1 MISGDHIWIKMVL
14 LQQWK
19 SLGWSAIVYFA
30 AIAGIDQEM
39 YEAAM
44 VDGASRMQRI
54 RYISVPMLIPTY
66 FVLLIMGIG
75 NFLNTGVDQYLA
87 FSNALNKENI
97 EVLDLYVYNLGIK
110 GGRFLLRGSGNYESV
125 VCADTVWHG

>member
-87 FSNALNKENI
+87 FSNALNKETLRSWI
-97 EVLDLYVYNLGIK
+97 CMYITLVSKE
-110 GGRFLLRGSGNYESV
+110 GRFPSPWQWEL
-125 VCADTVWHG
+125 